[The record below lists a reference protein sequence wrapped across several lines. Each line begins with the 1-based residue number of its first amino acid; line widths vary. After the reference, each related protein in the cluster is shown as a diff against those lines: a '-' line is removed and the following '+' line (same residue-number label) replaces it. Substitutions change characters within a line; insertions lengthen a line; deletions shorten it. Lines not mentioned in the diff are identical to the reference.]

1 MARTPVRRL
10 IQPRRTKLKPPPVT
24 PAFRKECHDT
34 LDTFLDI
41 SPGTDS
47 IGFIID
53 GLSGCKMVSLPKSL
67 SVKKGLLNEVYDSV
81 IGVEK

>member
-1 MARTPVRRL
+1 MAKQPVRRV
-10 IQPRRTKLKPPPVT
+10 PARRLKPQPVT
-24 PAFRKECHDT
+24 AEFRAECHQT
-34 LDTFLDI
+34 LDTFLDMH
-41 SPGTDS
+41 PGTDS

-81 IGVEK
+81 IGPEK